1 MPRVFHHV
9 PHETVALE
17 NVIDDAEFVRLF
29 ERECIAGDHKFDGLT
44 LAHQPR
50 ESLGSP
56 GSRQNPEVHL
66 RQPDLPRI
74 FARNADIG
82 GHRNLQ
88 SSAHAVPINGS
99 DHQLGRVL
107 QTQQHFVGVQTK
119 VILECRIDAGKHLD
133 VRPGREEFIP
143 SAGEEYDVRLI
154 VHARFQDGIIHLAIH
169 LIGIGIG
176 GGIAH
181 LQDRYAA
188 IGAVVDQLFRTFRS
202 CRLHCRR
209 HE

>member
-1 MPRVFHHV
+1 M
-9 PHETVALE
+9 
-17 NVIDDAEFVRLF
+17 RLF

-88 SSAHAVPINGS
+88 SSAHAVPIDGS

-107 QTQQHFVGVQTK
+107 QTQQHFIGMQAEIIFK
-119 VILECRIDAGKHLD
+119 CRIDAGEHLD
-133 VRPGREEFIP
+133 IGAGGKELVTRPGQQQH
-143 SAGEEYDVRLI
+143 VHVI
-154 VHARFQDGIIHLAIH
+154 VHAGFQDALIELPVHFVGISIRRR
-169 LIGIGIG
+169 
-176 GGIAH
+176 IAKLDH
-181 LQDRYAA
+181 GYAVFNT
-188 IGAVVDQLFRTFRS
+188 IVHQGLGFS
-202 CRLHCRR
+202 CCGSR
-209 HE
+209 HFKSSL